1 MKEKEIVMYWIKEI
15 MKVLNCDESMARVVR
30 DRMILDFSEASRE
43 SFECEARFAYNLIKN
58 I

>member
-1 MKEKEIVMYWIKEI
+1 MYWIKEI